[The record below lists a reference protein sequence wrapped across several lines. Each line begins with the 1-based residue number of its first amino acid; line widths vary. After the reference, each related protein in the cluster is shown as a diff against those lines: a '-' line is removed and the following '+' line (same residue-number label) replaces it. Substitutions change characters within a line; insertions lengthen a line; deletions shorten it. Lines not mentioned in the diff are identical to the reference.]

1 MIDAVVSASP
11 IPVENGCQVR
21 KIAVEVK
28 ILSVGTPTSPT
39 VHQVTLKT
47 FMLKLL

>member
-21 KIAVEVK
+21 KVAVEVK
-28 ILSVGTPTSPT
+28 ILSVGPSTGPTI
-39 VHQVTLKT
+39 HQVTLKQ
-47 FMLKLL
+47 LR